1 MFFRTNTRWAKLR
14 RIFSV
19 DAWMVKLLGLS
30 VTRDHSARP
39 GTVVIQIDGLS
50 HTEFDRAIQRNEMPH
65 LKMLLKREGYKEYR
79 HYSGQPSSTPAVQ
92 GELFYGVKGCVPAF
106 NFKDKITGRVFNMFN
121 PAHALKIESRIKNKG
136 APLLKGGSAY
146 GDIFTGG
153 AREAHFCV
161 SAIGWGPLFSAANPL
176 AIIVFVIMHLHII
189 FRAGLLTVMEFVLA
203 LVDSIRG
210 SISGKNLLH
219 EITYIPFRVI
229 ACVIMREV
237 IGVGAKIDIARGV
250 PVIHMN
256 FAGYDE
262 QSHHRGPGSGFA
274 HWSLR
279 AIDSV
284 IRIVWKAA
292 KRSPFR
298 DYDVI
303 VYSDH
308 GQEEAV
314 YYGEL
319 YKRPVQEAI
328 NELIKAEISS
338 DYLGPESVVSGG
350 YLKAP
355 VMKNGTERSRRLD
368 IQDDIKT
375 SKYAVITALGP
386 VGHIY
391 LPGKTMAK
399 EKAQIARAL
408 ATYAKIPMTLVSGRR
423 GMVYGW
429 NAAGKFSLP
438 RDAVKVLGASH
449 PFLRETARD
458 LVELCN
464 RKDAGDIVFCGMK
477 PQGKTVTFYNER
489 GSHGGPGINE
499 TSGFAIF
506 PPDISLPAGDNI
518 DNIGLRSAVLRS
530 LGRGKGKASLISKI
544 ESPNKSAMK
553 LKIMSYNVH
562 SCKGRDGKISPERIA
577 KVIAMHNPDIIALQE
592 IDARNNARQAK
603 VIARLLSMNFY
614 YHSNVMLKSGFHGN
628 AVLSRFDMKL
638 RKRGPL
644 PNLIKTRF
652 LEQRGALWVEINAHG
667 RKIQVFNT
675 HLSLFAPEGMLQAK
689 HLLGKEWLG
698 TSKASAPLILCGDL
712 NARVDSRIYRAF
724 EKDFRSV
731 RFDSTGYSHLKAFA
745 GFFPRGRVDHIFLGK
760 GVKSEKIETPGS
772 GLEKI
777 ASDHLPLIAE
787 VLVER
792 GKL

>member
-14 RIFSV
+14 RFFSV
-19 DAWMVKLLGLS
+19 DTWMVKLLGLS

-50 HTEFDRAIQRNEMPH
+50 HTEFDRAIQKNEMPH

-92 GELFYGVKGCVPAF
+92 GEIFYGVKGCVPAF
-106 NFKDKITGRVFNMFN
+106 NFKDKKTGKVFNMFI
-121 PAHALKIESRIKNKG
+121 PAHALAMESRLKNKG
-136 APLLKGGSAY
+136 APLLKDGSAY

-161 SAIGWGPLFSAANPL
+161 SAIGWGTLFSAANPV
-176 AIIVFVIMHLHII
+176 AILVFVIMHLHII
-189 FRAGLLTVMEFVLA
+189 FRAALLTVVELA
-203 LVDSIRG
+203 LALIDSIRG
-210 SISGKNLLH
+210 YISGKNLRH
-219 EITYIPFRVI
+219 EIRYIPFRVI

-262 QSHHRGPGSGFA
+262 QSHHRGPGSRFA

-284 IRIVWKAA
+284 IRIVWNAA

-298 DYDVI
+298 DYDVV

-319 YKRPVQEAI
+319 NKRPVQEAI

-338 DYLGPESVVSGG
+338 DCFDPESVSNGG
-350 YLKAP
+350 YLRAP
-355 VMKNGTERSRRLD
+355 VMKNSTEQSRRLD

-391 LPGKTMAK
+391 LPGKTRAK
-399 EKAQIARAL
+399 EKAQIARAM
-408 ATYAKIPMTLVSGRR
+408 AAYAKIPMALVSGGR
-423 GMVYGW
+423 GRAYGW
-429 NAAGKFSLP
+429 NAEGKFSLP
-438 RDAVKVLGASH
+438 RDAAKVLGVNH
-449 PFLRETARD
+449 PFLKETARD
-458 LVELCN
+458 LAGLCN
-464 RKDAGDIVFCGMK
+464 NKDAGDIVFCGMR
-477 PQGKTVTFYNER
+477 PQGRTVTFYNER

-506 PPDISLPAGDNI
+506 PPDISLPAGNNI
-518 DNIGLRSAVLRS
+518 DNLGIRSAVMRS
-530 LGRGKGKASLISKI
+530 LGRGKGRESLISKI
-544 ESPNKSAMK
+544 ESPNKTAMK
-553 LKIMSYNVH
+553 LKVMSYNVH
-562 SCKGRDGKISPERIA
+562 ACKGRDGKIDPERIA

-592 IDARNNARQAK
+592 IDERDNSRQAK
-603 VIARLLSMNFY
+603 LIARFLSMNFY
-614 YHSNVMLKSGFHGN
+614 YHSSVMLKTGFHGN
-628 AVLSRFDMKL
+628 AVLSRFDIKL
-638 RKRGPL
+638 VKNGPL
-644 PNLIKTRF
+644 PNLVKTRF
-652 LEQRGALWVEINAHG
+652 PQQRGALWVEINAHG

-675 HLSLFAPEGMLQAK
+675 RLSFFAPEGILQAK
-689 HLLGKEWLG
+689 HLLGKDWLG
-698 TSKASAPLILCGDL
+698 ASKASEPLILCGDF
-712 NARVDSRIYRAF
+712 NARVNSRVYRAF
-724 EKDFRSV
+724 EKDFSGIHFHPAGYRHQK
-731 RFDSTGYSHLKAFA
+731 RFPGT
-745 GFFPRGRVDHIFLGK
+745 FPMGMVDHVFLGK
-760 GVKSEKIETPGS
+760 GIRPEKIETPGS
-772 GLEKI
+772 ALEKK
-777 ASDHLPLIAE
+777 ASDHLPLVVE
-787 VLVER
+787 VLVGR
-792 GKL
+792 GET